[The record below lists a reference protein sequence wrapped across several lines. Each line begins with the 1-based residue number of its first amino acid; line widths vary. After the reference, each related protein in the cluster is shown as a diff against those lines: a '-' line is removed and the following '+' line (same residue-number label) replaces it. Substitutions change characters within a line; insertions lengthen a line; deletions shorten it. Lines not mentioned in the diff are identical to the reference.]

1 MNALS
6 LLHEEIATACPR
18 IHKVRLNAL
27 MDATEALCY
36 YQKSTLTGLGR
47 TLTTKVKTKH
57 CIKRMDRLL
66 GNTILHKERAT
77 IYQVM
82 VNRLIGAEKAP
93 LVLVDWSQINE
104 ESGFHILRASLPMG
118 GRSLTL
124 YEEVHPKKKQ
134 GSRVVQTDFLN
145 ELKAILPAN
154 TTPIVVTDAGFKN
167 PWFKAVATQGWHWVG
182 RVRKGTFYQADN
194 ESSWGSCT
202 NLFHQATVIPSSVGA
217 ITLAKGNPLKCYA
230 HLYHK
235 PPQGRKKRTQGKRIS
250 KRSNSTV
257 YSRRE
262 REPWLLVTNLLPSRL
277 SSQGIVDIYHTRM
290 QIEESFRDN
299 KNQRIGLSLK
309 ETKSRNEQRLQVLLL
324 IIAIA
329 TLLLWLVGKAATQQA
344 RQTDYQANTVS
355 IRRVLSLFNLGLQV
369 LRKEPDII
377 TKHELSELFQQLAM
391 YTKRI
396 QLE

>member
-6 LLHEEIATACPR
+6 LLHEEIATACPH
-18 IHKVRLNAL
+18 IHKIRLKAL
-27 MDATEALCY
+27 MHATEALCY
-36 YQKSTLTGLGR
+36 YQKATLTGLGR
-47 TLTTKVKTKH
+47 TLTTKVKTKY

-66 GNTILHKERAT
+66 GNAILHKERAT

-134 GSRVVQTDFLN
+134 GSRVVQTHF
-145 ELKAILPAN
+145 LKALKSIFQAG

-167 PWFKAVATQGWHWVG
+167 PWFNAVAAQGWHWVG
-182 RVRKGTFYQADN
+182 RVRKGAFYQADN
-194 ESSWGSCT
+194 ELSWGSCT
-202 NLFHQATVIPSSVGA
+202 NLFHQATATPSSVGA
-217 ITLAKGNPLKCYA
+217 ITLAKANPLKCYA

-262 REPWLLVTNLLPSRL
+262 REPWLLVSNLPPSSL
-277 SSQGIVDIYHTRM
+277 TSQGIVDIYHTRM

-309 ETKSRNEQRLQVLLL
+309 ESKSRNEQRLQVLLL
-324 IIAIA
+324 IVAIA
-329 TLLLWLVGKAATQQA
+329 TLLLWLVGKATTQQA
-344 RQTDYQANTVS
+344 RHKNYQANTVTV
-355 IRRVLSLFNLGLQV
+355 RRVLSLFNLGLQV
-369 LRKEPDII
+369 MRKEPDSI
-377 TKHELSELFQQLAM
+377 TKYELSELFQQLTL

-396 QLE
+396 HLE